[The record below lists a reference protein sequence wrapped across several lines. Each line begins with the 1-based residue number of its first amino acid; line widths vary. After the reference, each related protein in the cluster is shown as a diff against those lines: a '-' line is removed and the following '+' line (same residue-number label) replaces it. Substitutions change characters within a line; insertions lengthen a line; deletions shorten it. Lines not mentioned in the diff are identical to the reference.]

1 MLSVPSENQT
11 AGRIRTL
18 PISGVSPA
26 VLTSK
31 LCDPDRGLHRVNVQR
46 RHPSTTRSSLLRY
59 SDTFR
64 YYYTIYGEC
73 LQPPVRIGNML
84 GVATRFRR
92 CVRRK

>member
-18 PISGVSPA
+18 PISGDSPA

-31 LCDPDRGLHRVNVQR
+31 LCDPDRGIHRVNVPR
-46 RHPSTTRSSLLRY
+46 RQPSTSRSHLLQ
-59 SDTFR
+59 

-73 LQPPVRIGNML
+73 LQPLVRFGNTL

-92 CVRRK
+92 CVRRE

>member
-11 AGRIRTL
+11 AGRNRTL
-18 PISGVSPA
+18 PISGDTPA
-26 VLTSK
+26 VLSSK
-31 LCDPDRGLHRVNVQR
+31 LCDPDRGLRRVNVPR
-46 RHPSTTRSSLLRY
+46 RQPSTARSRLLRY

-73 LQPPVRIGNML
+73 LQPPLRIGNTL
-84 GVATRFRR
+84 GVATRFKR

>member
-26 VLTSK
+26 VLPSK
-31 LCDPDRGLHRVNVQR
+31 LCDPDRGLRQVNVPR
-46 RHPSTTRSSLLRY
+46 RQPSTARSCLLRY

-64 YYYTIYGEC
+64 YFYLSESLYHLRRVFATTHPHREHARRSYT
-73 LQPPVRIGNML
+73 L
-84 GVATRFRR
+84 
-92 CVRRK
+92 